1 MCANQIENSFGTI
14 TVHVIDLN
22 HTFISSN
29 TTISN
34 AARNLPSILRFVQR
48 RQHTAGVLTVG
59 KKSWFV
65 LFVCVRYVIK

>member
-1 MCANQIENSFGTI
+1 MPIKLKLVSTLLLYMY
-14 TVHVIDLN
+14 VIDLN

-29 TTISN
+29 TTGSN

-65 LFVCVRYVIK
+65 LFVCV